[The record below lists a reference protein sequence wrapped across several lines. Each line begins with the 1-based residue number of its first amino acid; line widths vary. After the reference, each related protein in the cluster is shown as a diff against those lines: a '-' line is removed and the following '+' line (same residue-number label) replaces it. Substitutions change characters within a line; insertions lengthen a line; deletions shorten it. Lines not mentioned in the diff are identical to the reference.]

1 MIAIVVKS
9 ENDLI
14 VRKRQLLPAAS
25 LGMSESINV
34 NMYRVH

>member
-14 VRKRQLLPAAS
+14 VRLSQRNRERSCSWLL
-25 LGMSESINV
+25 GG
-34 NMYRVH
+34 RVH